1 MRFARGMC
9 SALCGCLAVVGHS
22 RPAVADAPAAVQF
35 GFDYQ
40 AEPDLA
46 CPTATELRTALAQR
60 LEYDPFATEGSA
72 PEYRVRVVLT
82 KVGAGL
88 EARID
93 WVDRQ
98 GQSEGERRLVSETGD
113 CSALARGVVFA
124 VAVQIQLRASSAPAA
139 AEPTPRPA
147 VATPAPLPAPVAA
160 SAREPARARPV
171 PPSRLLLV
179 GAGAGLERG
188 WLPET
193 AVAFNVVGAVS
204 LGRGWLEAGV
214 GATTL
219 TNHELPDG
227 TGFDART
234 LSGWLS
240 PCVRTPPWG
249 WCASAMVGRLY
260 VRGRGVD
267 HALSPSATLTAVGGK
282 VELLWPELQN
292 FGVLIHAQVL
302 ATLAP
307 SDVIINRAKA
317 WATAPVVVA
326 GGVDLAAI
334 FR

>member
-9 SALCGCLAVVGHS
+9 SALCGCLAVVGQARVAS
-22 RPAVADAPAAVQF
+22 ADAHGAVKF

-40 AEPDLA
+40 AEPDLG

-60 LEYDPFATEGSA
+60 LEYDPFAIEGST
-72 PEYRVRVVLT
+72 PEYRVRIVLT
-82 KVGAGL
+82 KLGAGL

-93 WVDRQ
+93 WLDEQ
-98 GQSEGERRLVSETGD
+98 GQSEGERRLASETGD

-124 VAVQIQLRASSAPAA
+124 VAVQIQLRASSAPAT
-139 AEPTPRPA
+139 AEPAARPA
-147 VATPAPLPAPVAA
+147 EATPVAA
-160 SAREPARARPV
+160 RAPAAAPAREPVPVRAV
-171 PPSRLLLV
+171 PTSRLLLV

-214 GATTL
+214 GVTTL

-240 PCVRTPPWG
+240 PCVRTPPFG
-249 WCASAMVGRLY
+249 WCATGMVGRLY

-267 HALSPSATLTAVGGK
+267 HALSPSATLTAIGGK
-282 VELLWPELQN
+282 VELLWPPLQN
-292 FGVLIHAQVL
+292 FGVLIHAQAL

-317 WATAPVVVA
+317 WATAPVLVA